1 MADAQLS
8 GTVILA
14 YPREGIDEFIP
25 RLRVVVPEV
34 EVHVVPY
41 VGKFGQHIRGTE
53 RIDELTDE
61 RRALWGQAEVV
72 LALDLPKGID
82 ELAPNLRW
90 VQAIGAGIDHLHDCG
105 LPDAVVVTNAAGVA
119 ALPIA
124 EFVIARL
131 LEVWKRLGDLDALQR
146 EHTWKPTF
154 GRVFDGSTV
163 GVVGLGAIGGE
174 VARLAR
180 ALAPTRSGSGAATS
194 RATPHPSPT
203 SCSAPIPCTT
213 SWHGATPWCSARRQR
228 PTPRACS
235 TLPRSRR

>member
-1 MADAQLS
+1 MADAQLT

-25 RLRVVVPEV
+25 RLQVVVPEV

-41 VGKFGQHIRGTE
+41 VGKFGQHIRDTE

-131 LEVWKRLGDLDALQR
+131 LEVWKRFGDLDALQTRAHVEADVRTRVRRVDGRRGGAGRDRWRGR
-146 EHTWKPTF
+146 EARPRA
-154 GRVFDGSTV
+154 GRQH
-163 GVVGLGAIGGE
+163 
-174 VARLAR
+174 ARDPAQLPAGR
-180 ALAPTRSGSGAATS
+180 HL
-194 RATPHPSPT
+194 TPHRRAVRHRFPPRG
-203 SCSAPIPCTT
+203 A
-213 SWHGATPWCSARRQR
+213 WHGATPWC
-228 PTPRACS
+228 
-235 TLPRSRR
+235 